1 MLLCAPY
8 RFASSYPGLTRGR
21 RVLGVDDAAL
31 SPAQAR
37 AGDGLL
43 SVVPAPPDPS
53 AVRRCLKENF
63 NIVDADS
70 TRSAV
75 DDLAAGRYRVNPQSF
90 QTVLSAIVE
99 QSEAAGDI
107 ARIAGDRGPQGFDDC
122 RIVDLLA
129 RAYAGGLLDEA
140 AFVQALSGQGERIA
154 ASYSGWEQYHA
165 SCALGEMV
173 HAGTAGWL
181 VGRRED
187 FLTAIL
193 ECCFP
198 LAQAFDRA
206 SYWPKADLREV
217 GRLVS
222 ALLPPSTVGA
232 VAPAALPA
240 SQSAGPPAHE
250 YPQPAAELLGERAS
264 LGRTVYPRAAAL
276 AEYALWGPARQA
288 GGDWMLTGWD
298 REDLGVLL
306 PMPVPSPQAGRMFWI
321 EWSKD
326 SKGPYE
332 GVQFARLSTSVR
344 CRALLTDAWVYDREK
359 KPFRKTV
366 ITPIPWERAAFTA
379 ETTPLGSIKILLNGR
394 KVGLIPEPAYDMI
407 GEPRDRFLSVSP
419 KEGEAFL
426 APYLERL
433 NGVLAELGTRVR
445 RFSEEHSED
454 GGRRDGRA

>member
-1 MLLCAPY
+1 
-8 RFASSYPGLTRGR
+8 
-21 RVLGVDDAAL
+21 
-31 SPAQAR
+31 
-37 AGDGLL
+37 
-43 SVVPAPPDPS
+43 
-53 AVRRCLKENF
+53 
-63 NIVDADS
+63 
-70 TRSAV
+70 
-75 DDLAAGRYRVNPQSF
+75 
-90 QTVLSAIVE
+90 
-99 QSEAAGDI
+99 
-107 ARIAGDRGPQGFDDC
+107 
-122 RIVDLLA
+122 
-129 RAYAGGLLDEA
+129 
-140 AFVQALSGQGERIA
+140 
-154 ASYSGWEQYHA
+154 
-165 SCALGEMV
+165 
-173 HAGTAGWL
+173 
-181 VGRRED
+181 
-187 FLTAIL
+187 
-193 ECCFP
+193 
-198 LAQAFDRA
+198 
-206 SYWPKADLREV
+206 
-217 GRLVS
+217 
-222 ALLPPSTVGA
+222 
-232 VAPAALPA
+232 
-240 SQSAGPPAHE
+240 
-250 YPQPAAELLGERAS
+250 
-264 LGRTVYPRAAAL
+264 
-276 AEYALWGPARQA
+276 
-288 GGDWMLTGWD
+288 MLTGWD

-445 RFSEEHSED
+445 RFSED